1 MATRLSLAAL
11 GGVALA
17 LASGC
22 ASPPRSDAEAPGAPA
37 IQLLVDR
44 SACAAEAVLL
54 GEPTTVFLAPLA
66 ESVTVTELSAGA
78 PVYPCG
84 ESAGYR
90 AVMFPRP
97 GEPAD
102 CSLRP
107 ADRLC
112 PTGWIEL
119 GVGLETAG

>member
-1 MATRLSLAAL
+1 MATRLSSVAGCCL
-11 GGVALA
+11 ALA

-22 ASPPRSDAEAPGAPA
+22 TSTPRSAAEAPGAPV

-44 SACAAEAVLL
+44 SACTAEAVLL
-54 GEPTTVFLAPLA
+54 GEPTTVLLAPLA
-66 ESVTVTELSAGA
+66 ESVTVAELSAGA

-84 ESAGYR
+84 ESAGFR
-90 AVMFPRP
+90 AIMYPGP

-119 GVGLETAG
+119 GIGLETAG